1 MYPKSLRHKSRVNR
15 QIVLNI
21 PAATYVGCVEL
32 IENIENAACVTVD
45 LESCY
50 KNYAHYGS
58 FLYTYIFNPYSRYVP
73 SYIFLK

>member
-21 PAATYVGCVEL
+21 PAATCTGCVRL
-32 IENIENAACVTVD
+32 IENVENAACVTVV

-50 KNYAHYGS
+50 KTTLTTVV
-58 FLYTYIFNPYSRYVP
+58 FYIPM
-73 SYIFLK
+73 